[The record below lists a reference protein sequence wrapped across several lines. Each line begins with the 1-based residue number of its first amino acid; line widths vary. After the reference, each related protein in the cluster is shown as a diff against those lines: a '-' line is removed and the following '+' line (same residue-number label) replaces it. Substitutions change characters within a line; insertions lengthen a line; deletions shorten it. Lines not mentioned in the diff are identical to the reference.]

1 MLYIFLTL
9 LSGIVSWIISI
20 YFRSIEIKKKIILM
34 PKQLVTQ
41 IALFV
46 IFAILFWEFFRS
58 ISINLW
64 FIELS
69 WFLIYVL
76 FSSASYYAVQVFYEF
91 FSWNTMFASEEEMR
105 KYLEKIESER

>member
-1 MLYIFLTL
+1 MLYIALTF
-9 LSGIVSWIISI
+9 LSGIASGILSI
-20 YFRSIEIKKKIILM
+20 YFRSIELKKKVILM

-46 IFAILFWEFFRS
+46 LFAMIFWEFYSS

-76 FSSASYYAVQVFYEF
+76 FSSVSYYGVEVFYEF
-91 FSWNTMFASEEEMR
+91 FSGNTMFATEEEMR
-105 KYLEKIESER
+105 KYLEKLDSER

>member
-1 MLYIFLTL
+1 MLYITLTL
-9 LSGIVSWIISI
+9 ISGIVSGILSI
-20 YFRSIEIKKKIILM
+20 YFRTIELKKKVILM

-41 IALFV
+41 IALFIV
-46 IFAILFWEFFRS
+46 FAIVFWEFFSS
-58 ISINLW
+58 ITINLW

-91 FSWNTMFASEEEMR
+91 FSWNTLFAWEDEMR
-105 KYLEKIESER
+105 KYLEKLESER